1 MEQQK
6 LEEKFI
12 ELENLDP
19 EEDIDNK
26 EEENEMKSEEF
37 NDTEEES
44 VVRQSQRERER
55 PDYYGVWINSTEV
68 LDKEPTT
75 VSDALS
81 SPEKQ
86 E

>member
-19 EEDIDNK
+19 EEDIDN

-44 VVRQSQRERER
+44 VVRRSQRERQR
-55 PDYYGVWINSTEV
+55 PDYYGVGLIQLRCLTKS
-68 LDKEPTT
+68 
-75 VSDALS
+75 
-81 SPEKQ
+81 Q
-86 E
+86 QQ